1 MGDGGSASLPR
12 SYAGKFV
19 SSRRPF
25 APKRPYDFQ
34 INDDAGIRFAY
45 LDLSKLMLT
54 DSLEKYLDR
63 PVSVYGTARNMPG
76 TRDIVIEVEN
86 MQLK

>member
-1 MGDGGSASLPR
+1 MISDAGSLIPR
-12 SYAGKFV
+12 SYQGKFV

-25 APKRPYDFQ
+25 APRRPYDYQ

-54 DSLEKYLDR
+54 DSLEKYIDR
-63 PVSVYGTARNMPG
+63 EVVVYGVARNVND
-76 TRDIVIEVEN
+76 TKDIVVEVDTL
-86 MQLK
+86 QLK